1 MKVFCKSSFATSES
15 WTKSSFSIVSNIRKR
30 FDSSYESVSKR
41 LSSSGLLISWSI
53 ILFVRLIFLLKLLKH
68 SSILLNSTGIYLS
81 ISTSSSSTIY
91 LGLGFYLIVKGEK
104 EDDRFFLEKF
114 NPFGIKKDDFF
125 GLDV

>member
-104 EDDRFFLEKF
+104 EDDRFFFEKF

>member
-1 MKVFCKSSFATSES
+1 MNVFCKSSFATNES
-15 WTKSSFSIVSNIRKR
+15 WTKSSFSSVSIIRKR

-41 LSSSGLLISWSI
+41 LSSSGLLMSWSI
-53 ILFVRLIFLLKLLKH
+53 ILFVRLMFLLKFLKH

-91 LGLGFYLIVKGEK
+91 LSLGFYLILKGET
-104 EDDRFFLEKF
+104 EDDRFFFGNF
-114 NPFGIKKDDFF
+114 NPFGMKKEDFL